1 MEEPAPVAPAPDASG
16 VTAPAAPVSSAPAT
30 PLPPADWKEVAAD
43 PWFQGLDA
51 PGKAAAVSQWRDAW
65 SGWGAAQKEAPE
77 GWRDRLDAE
86 ANAFAQHAALKVEDF
101 KGSETPPAEEAP
113 AVSGEESPG
122 ALRGS
127 LNAFA
132 RYMWNRPNEWA
143 ESGIL
148 PRFLGGSGGALGKA
162 DDARAL
168 RAAAEEQQALA
179 ERGFM
184 TAENR
189 AGAKAK
195 REQAAALESEAA
207 AEVSASARSRALAE
221 EFFPKTDAER
231 AVDRAKGFS
240 ETASTLAENPS
251 AVLPW
256 MAESAVPIAK
266 GAATALLPGGW
277 LAKAAT
283 ASGIFGSD
291 AYAATRAGEIVRAAQ
306 ERGIDPENRE
316 AMLALLRDPKFLDEA
331 ERRANIAGAGAA
343 AVGAVLPVS
352 NLAGQA
358 AERAVASGAK
368 ELVKVGAREV
378 VREVAPG
385 AARTAAAKAA
395 GVVADAGV
403 QGALGVAADTV
414 EQLASEGEVDTGRL
428 LRRGL
433 TDALT
438 GAAFRVAHGMGDG
451 VEAAQA
457 EKAALDA
464 RDRAIVDDF
473 ASRHGYDLTTKEW
486 SGPEASVGD
495 LASALAAV
503 AKKRTPQKVTL
514 RDSVAVAQEAL
525 SPEISAKASAKQE
538 APADAAPHELVAALS
553 DAEMGAQA
561 QREAQV
567 FDSVAGLAEAQK
579 LKPLERPHLSA
590 DEWIG
595 TLTKSEVA
603 DGGGVAWDKIRD
615 ARKLD
620 HASRIPELE
629 DAAQAEILRRQRM
642 ADLEEVD
649 AAAGFT
655 LRDVLDAGDVKLPA
669 GVDASRMDRSERSR
683 RLGAELHALHKNLG
697 NQGSWMRWVDGERAP
712 SLDHTLEQLH
722 ELGFRQIEDIN
733 GLLDALDSTVRGG
746 KVYPSERPR
755 SMPLAAKRKGASS
768 AELSLEG
775 PRPYEAP
782 WQPTEEEVRLYGD
795 QRGLGERLAERVKDT
810 KDDLVGFVRSNFT
823 SRGAAPESVFNL
835 KEFSQGQAVKTA
847 LRIGWADR
855 DMRQAMKAD
864 GIPFDA
870 ESYRRINAALAGVES
885 AKESLPKA
893 TRSALNEM
901 RAIVDGVTAELVET
915 GAVASGKMDVLEG
928 NRGSYLH
935 RSYRHFDD
943 PSWAKKVP
951 AHLKNRV
958 AAVFMEEMPGLTKA
972 EADGYV
978 ANLLHREDG
987 PVAALARLGK
997 REQSVLM
1004 KRSEIHPAVRA
1015 MWGEYED
1022 PFVNFA
1028 KSVEKMSRLLEA
1040 HKLQVAIE
1048 KVGKGVFL
1056 FDTPGEKARHH
1067 VQVGGAERGAF
1078 AELAKARKAAMEL
1091 SPNDEGGLSP
1101 VSSEDL
1107 QRSLGPLAKYYTTPE
1122 IAGLLRN
1129 LDNSADDTN
1138 KFMRAA
1144 LKASGVSQYAK
1155 TVLSPVTHVRNM
1167 TGNVAIMLANGNWS
1181 PGGLSEASKAM
1192 VGMTKMSPK
1201 AWRERTA
1208 RYAELGLIGESVS
1221 ANILRETI
1229 RRAHVGERSAPGKFL
1244 EAVNKAYGMEDDFFK
1259 VYAFEGELAK
1269 LKQAFPERPLAEL
1282 EAEAANVVKDTVPTF
1297 SRAPKA
1303 VAMLRRQPFI
1313 GNFVGFPA
1321 ELTRTAM
1328 GTMARGIKELS
1339 TPGYREIGAK
1349 RLAAFIAVAAVN
1361 PMALQYASR
1370 RALGWN
1376 EDMERAA
1383 REFLP
1388 EYNRSSPVIW
1398 LGYNDGKFR
1407 VLSLDGTNPYS
1418 YFHKPVIQSLRLML
1432 EGDPSA
1438 GTLEKAIVGF
1448 SEVMAPYTDERVL
1461 YGRINDVL
1469 RNSERLT
1476 GREIYNPTDP
1486 LSYKLKK
1493 GVGHVLAAFAP
1504 GAVDTGRRIAKAAAG
1519 VVEESGRTYDL
1530 KDEVNAA
1537 LTGQRVTVVD
1547 VNKAV
1552 SGRFREFNT
1561 REAEALGP
1569 WRDAQKAV
1577 ANGATETT
1585 AETLVKAW
1593 QDSQERRWREYSAMN
1608 RTAKAALTLNGGNRR
1623 EVVQA
1628 MRDAKMGS
1636 AESASV
1642 LGGVFMPTLPDASN
1656 KDFAVRIATLP
1667 GGKEA
1672 MREILRRAII
1682 LKDKPLDKPMPETGR

>member
-1 MEEPAPVAPAPDASG
+1 MEETAPVAPAPDASG

-86 ANAFAQHAALKVEDF
+86 ANAFAQHAALKAEDF
-101 KGSETPPAEEAP
+101 KGSETPPAAEAP

-168 RAAAEEQQALA
+168 RSAAEEQQALA

-195 REQAAALESEAA
+195 REQAAALEAEAA

-414 EQLASEGEVDTGRL
+414 EQLAAEGEVDTGRL

-486 SGPEASVGD
+486 SGPES
-495 LASALAAV
+495 
-503 AKKRTPQKVTL
+503 
-514 RDSVAVAQEAL
+514 EAG
-525 SPEISAKASAKQE
+525 K
-538 APADAAPHELVAALS
+538 AAP
-553 DAEMGAQA
+553 
-561 QREAQV
+561 
-567 FDSVAGLAEAQK
+567 
-579 LKPLERPHLSA
+579 P
-590 DEWIG
+590 
-595 TLTKSEVA
+595 SEVTPA
-603 DGGGVAWDKIRD
+603 TPEVSARPEPVKVGEAEGGR
-615 ARKLD
+615 
-620 HASRIPELE
+620 
-629 DAAQAEILRRQRM
+629 
-642 ADLEEVD
+642 
-649 AAAGFT
+649 T
-655 LRDVLDAGDVKLPA
+655 
-669 GVDASRMDRSERSR
+669 
-683 RLGAELHALHKNLG
+683 
-697 NQGSWMRWVDGERAP
+697 
-712 SLDHTLEQLH
+712 
-722 ELGFRQIEDIN
+722 
-733 GLLDALDSTVRGG
+733 
-746 KVYPSERPR
+746 
-755 SMPLAAKRKGASS
+755 MPLAAKREPA
-768 AELSLEG
+768 ADELSLEG

-795 QRGLGERLAERVKDT
+795 QRGLGDRLAERVKDT

-885 AKESLPKA
+885 SKESLPPA

-901 RAIVDGVTAELVET
+901 RAIVDGVTAELVEA

-958 AAVFMEEMPGLTKA
+958 AAVFQEEMPGLTKA

-1004 KRSEIHPAVRA
+1004 KRAEIHPAVRA

-1321 ELTRTAM
+1321 ELTRTSV

-1349 RLAAFIAVAAVN
+1349 RLAALIAVAAVA
-1361 PMALQYASR
+1361 PMALQSSAR
-1370 RALGWN
+1370 RALGWT
-1376 EDMERAA
+1376 EDKERAA

-1388 EYNRSSPVIW
+1388 EYMRSSPVVW
-1398 LGYNDGKFR
+1398 LGDKDGKYR

-1672 MREILRRAII
+1672 MLEILRRAII